1 MPTSNKK
8 QQKTKQQK
16 TELGQKNKPKPKQ
29 KKNKKKVNN
38 KTQKGGSEGKCSNK
52 GPKMIKSDRPP
63 YAMFQTGNKYP
74 GVDKNATDWSNTM
87 NMSTLYPGLPP
98 KPPLEDCVIM

>member
-8 QQKTKQQK
+8 QQKTKQPK
-16 TELGQKNKPKPKQ
+16 TELKQKKKPKQ
-29 KKNKKKVNN
+29 KKTKVNN
-38 KTQKGGSEGKCSNK
+38 KTQKGGFEGKCSSK
-52 GPKMIKSDRPP
+52 GPKIIKPDRPP

-74 GVDKNATDWSNTM
+74 GENKNATDWSNTM